1 MTQRSTI
8 DEADQSLG
16 MLAELRDANEELAK
30 QGISEIFESDAMDDA
45 ARCSLMDALGD
56 VGDPV
61 RQKYAWACPDTRA
74 LNILAECAPLCE
86 IGAGHGYWAHCLRER
101 GVDINAYDLIGCA
114 NVEQKASAG
123 GKRKKAKVSS
133 EVEHRK
139 ASAEAMGVDVGDG
152 AFWTHVDAGGPEA
165 LLLPAN
171 RRRALFLCFPDEI
184 GPLGLECLRTFVG
197 STVVFVGELPGSTL
211 SMEDA
216 PWGRSATRDFH
227 VQLMTKFHCV
237 LRAALPTWPTG
248 RESISVWKRSAVCPL
263 LMPDDSSSDEDGSEH
278 EGSNS
283 AALGKTT
290 GVAAKTRSNS
300 DDGHDESNDESSESI
315 VDSEGDENDEGFPGS
330 TGGTS
335 VQFWRHIPEDERL
348 PVDAAAPCMAYL
360 L

>member
-1 MTQRSTI
+1 MTQRSSN
-8 DEADQSLG
+8 DAADQSLG
-16 MLAELRDANEELAK
+16 MLTELRDANDQLAK

-114 NVEQKASAG
+114 DVKDKAG

-133 EVEHRK
+133 EVEQRK

-152 AFWTHVDAGGPEA
+152 TFWTHVNAGGPEA

-171 RRRALFLCFPDEI
+171 RGRALFLSFPDEI
-184 GPLGLECLRTFVG
+184 GPLGLECLRAFVG

-263 LMPDDSSSDEDGSEH
+263 LMPDDSSSEEDESE
-278 EGSNS
+278 GNLSSTADLGNKSGMS
-283 AALGKTT
+283 AN
-290 GVAAKTRSNS
+290 TRSNS
-300 DDGHDESNDESSESI
+300 DDSHDESNEDSTD
-315 VDSEGDENDEGFPGS
+315 DSEGDSNDDELA
-330 TGGTS
+330 GGARGPS

-348 PVDAAAPCMAYL
+348 PVDAAAPCMAHL